1 MNKNLIIVSVILTIV
16 AIISIASYLPARND
30 SGLGVKVADFPKQI
44 GEWVGTDMPID
55 ERSYEILETRNL
67 FIREYKNP
75 QGDIVYLYMIY
86 SEDNRKVSHPPEV
99 CLLGSGITIA
109 DKTTI
114 QLGAAVKAIRLVVEK
129 ADTREEV
136 IYWFKAGNLQTD
148 KYLTQQLKIVIDR
161 LSGKRTAG
169 SMIRMTSSIK
179 DDNEKATI
187 DLMKSFYAQIQPLL
201 ERYIP

>member
-16 AIISIASYLPARND
+16 AIISIASYLPARKD
-30 SGLGVKVADFPKQI
+30 AALGVKVADFPKQI

-114 QLGAAVKAIRLVVEK
+114 QLSAAVKATRLVVEK

-169 SMIRMTSSIK
+169 AMIRMTSSIK